1 MKTLWFQHIK
11 EKEKQEEFKKSV
23 IGSKIV
29 LDKLKEVC
37 YTLSKNGERSSLS
50 DYDSPSWALRQAD
63 KIGYA
68 RALKEII
75 EILTID
81 SE

>member
-1 MKTLWFQHIK
+1 MKTIWFQDIK
-11 EKEKQEEFKKSV
+11 NPEDQKNFKKSV

-37 YTLSKNGERSSLS
+37 YTKIKNGESSNVS

-63 KIGYA
+63 KVGYA
-68 RALKEII
+68 RALTEMIG
-75 EILTID
+75 ILTID
-81 SE
+81 TE